1 MSKQTVRK
9 TIKLDANLWSS
20 FQEKIEQEYGT
31 TYKHTSEEIENAIAN
46 YINKD
51 IQDIEKTKTIIQNLK
66 YENESLKSEN
76 TSLTKEIKSITTEH
90 LKLTNENKKHTST
103 IDTQKSS
110 IELLESK
117 NLNLENKIQQL
128 EIELN
133 RVNSLNND
141 NVEEIKIWKENNK
154 VLEEKYIEQ
163 VETTNK
169 QVQENTKIKNK
180 REHAQERLNKTQ
192 DELNETLKRL
202 EKYSYAIGQ
211 VQHMNI
217 IDRILNRL
225 PQQVKE
231 LQAATYEKKE

>member
-1 MSKQTVRK
+1 MYKRQ
-9 TIKLDANLWSS
+9 NLWSS

-133 RVNSLNND
+133 RVNILNND
-141 NVEEIKIWKENNK
+141 NIEEIKILKENNK
-154 VLEEKYIEQ
+154 VLDYAYL
-163 VETTNK
+163 
-169 QVQENTKIKNK
+169 NTFN
-180 REHAQERLNKTQ
+180 ERSTYRYTCLLYTS
-192 DELNETLKRL
+192 D
-202 EKYSYAIGQ
+202 
-211 VQHMNI
+211 
-217 IDRILNRL
+217 
-225 PQQVKE
+225 
-231 LQAATYEKKE
+231 AADDY